1 MASLLQFHK
10 RSDFRRVKG
19 SGKTERFI
27 SLITG
32 KEVSRRVRD
41 ETLNRVSYEKK
52 AIANKAINEAEQLAR
67 PAKGRTSARKL
78 APAIK
83 ADIVKARKEEKQRKA
98 QTAALEREQKAMDRR
113 AQQLRGK
120 KVAPPKVIN
129 GATLRAGTM
138 GRRINFNDYDEYLT
152 LFEQAKKSK
161 LVFLYGLGWTGIDLR
176 TSRELGVTVFPMR
189 DFGKPITKA
198 RFHGEFQQSVEDKS
212 YMEFLHYWMHLAFD
226 IKYAR
231 TKAERA
237 GKRKP
242 RGRK

>member
-1 MASLLQFHK
+1 MASLIQTFQ
-10 RSDFRRVKG
+10 RVKG
-19 SGKTERFI
+19 SGKRERFI
-27 SLITG
+27 NLLTG
-32 KEVSRRVRD
+32 EEVSRRQRD
-41 ETLNRVSYEKK
+41 QAVKQITYEKK

-67 PAKGRTSARKL
+67 PAKGRTSARKM

-83 ADIVKARKEEKQRKA
+83 ADIVKARKEEKQRKV
-98 QTAALEREQKAMDRR
+98 QVAAAEREQRAMDRR

-120 KVAPPKVIN
+120 KVNTPKVIN
-129 GATLRAGTM
+129 AQTLRAGTM
-138 GRRINFNDYDEYLT
+138 GRRINFNNYEEYLD
-152 LFEQAKKSK
+152 LFEKAKKSK

-198 RFHGEFQQSVEDKS
+198 RFDGEFQQSVEDKS

-226 IKYAR
+226 IKFAR
-231 TKAERA
+231 EKAQRA

-242 RGRK
+242 KGRK